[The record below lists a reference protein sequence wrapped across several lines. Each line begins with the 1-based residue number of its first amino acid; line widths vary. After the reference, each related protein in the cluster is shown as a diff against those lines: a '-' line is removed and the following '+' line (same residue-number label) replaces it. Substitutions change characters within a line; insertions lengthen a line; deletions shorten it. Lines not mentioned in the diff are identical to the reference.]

1 MSDPLRDRPAY
12 RPNDPYETSG
22 IQAGFQLPRWIW
34 RVMFGCYALFFLIIA
49 VATGRDTAAL
59 MMIVISVFYVV
70 MVFGTTG
77 ILNAQ
82 KGPEYDSPLDRVGGV
97 LETRT
102 GPMNLRAVGVQILA
116 VPIGMVFLGITVL
129 VARATG
135 GF

>member
-1 MSDPLRDRPAY
+1 
-12 RPNDPYETSG
+12 
-22 IQAGFQLPRWIW
+22 
-34 RVMFGCYALFFLIIA
+34 
-49 VATGRDTAAL
+49 

-102 GPMNLRAVGVQILA
+102 GPMNLRAVGAQILA
-116 VPIGMVFLGITVL
+116 VPIGMVFLGIRSEEHTSELQSLMRISYAVFCL
-129 VARATG
+129 KKKKNTTTSKSIRDIH
-135 GF
+135 

>member
-1 MSDPLRDRPAY
+1 
-12 RPNDPYETSG
+12 
-22 IQAGFQLPRWIW
+22 
-34 RVMFGCYALFFLIIA
+34 
-49 VATGRDTAAL
+49 

-102 GPMNLRAVGVQILA
+102 GPMNLRAVGAQILA
-116 VPIGMVFLGITVL
+116 VPIGMVFLGLTVL
-129 VARATG
+129 VARDRKSVVAGKRVSVRVELG
-135 GF
+135 GGRLLKKNKKSKYET

>member
-1 MSDPLRDRPAY
+1 MLICPISDPVRSPPAY

-22 IQAGFQLPRWIW
+22 IQAGVQLPRWMW
-34 RVMFGCYALFFLIIA
+34 RVMFGCYAIFFVTVA
-49 VATGRDTAAL
+49 AATGHDTATV
-59 MMIVISVFYVV
+59 MMIVISILYVV

-102 GPMNLRAVGVQILA
+102 GPGSEKHKSELPSLMRISYALFRLKKKNK
-116 VPIGMVFLGITVL
+116 
-129 VARATG
+129 
-135 GF
+135 

>member
-1 MSDPLRDRPAY
+1 
-12 RPNDPYETSG
+12 
-22 IQAGFQLPRWIW
+22 
-34 RVMFGCYALFFLIIA
+34 MFGCYALFFLIIA

-82 KGPEYDSPLDRVGGV
+82 KGPESDSPLDRVGGV

-102 GPMNLRAVGVQILA
+102 GPLNLRAVGAQLLT

-129 VARATG
+129 APPPTG
-135 GF
+135 TPK